1 MWELEWKTIVTKPK
15 SLVTL
20 VLKYTIKPEFIDKL
34 SEVWLSVGFIVYSG
48 TPEGGVVVVN
58 VPSSHTSL
66 FKLIK
71 SEVNS
76 GTPGG
81 LQLMVSSNVPSN
93 YASPFRSMQS
103 IGNSTALVYQHKLI
117 SYPTMIIGWTHNQD
131 AYNLPLN
138 KFDTHMSAEVYIV
151 SIPSIKSLSDVPHD
165 LKSDFG
171 ALLSFDSKNSFSDVT
186 LVVSPKN
193 NDSSNSDP
201 VEFFAHKVI
210 LAARSPVFASMFE
223 HNMQERSSSKVNLTD
238 VEPATVKEM
247 LIYMYSDR
255 VPKIGEVAGDL
266 LYVADK
272 YQLENLKKIC
282 EEHLSSNLRVDN
294 AARIIQLAYLYNAP
308 QLKRLCLQFISDH
321 GSEVRATQEWDEVKQ
336 CPDNADILDD
346 LLKVVFE
353 PPTKRPRT

>member
-1 MWELEWKTIVTKPK
+1 MWELEWETIVIKSK
-15 SLVTL
+15 SLASL

-34 SEVWLSVGFIVYSG
+34 SDVWLSVGFTVYSG

-58 VPSSHTSL
+58 VPSSHTTSP

-76 GTPGG
+76 GTLGG
-81 LQLMVSSNVPSN
+81 WTIVSKVPSN
-93 YASPFRSMQS
+93 YASQFRPIQS
-103 IGNSTALVYQHKLI
+103 IGNSTALVYQRELI
-117 SYPTMIIGWTHNQD
+117 SYQTTKKGWTLNQD
-131 AYNLPLN
+131 PYNLSLN

-151 SIPSIKSLSDVPHD
+151 SIPLINSWIDKPHD
-165 LKSDFG
+165 LKSAFG
-171 ALLSFDSKNSFSDVT
+171 ALLNFESKSSFSDVT

-193 NDSSNSDP
+193 DDSSNADP

-247 LIYMYSDR
+247 LVYMYSDR
-255 VPKIGEVAGDL
+255 VPRIGAVAGDL
-266 LYVADK
+266 LHVADK

-282 EEHLSSNLRVDN
+282 EEHLNSNLRVDN